1 MDLPNNNNNVQ
12 QAKQQKE
19 PAVYI
24 KILSPSYLK
33 PPEQV
38 VFQKTE
44 FLVLKALK
52 IGSKPDDDLT
62 VAELLQEN
70 ANLNILDINR
80 FNKNQLQNLVQE
92 FLLVHD

>member
-1 MDLPNNNNNVQ
+1 M
-12 QAKQQKE
+12 
-19 PAVYI
+19 
-24 KILSPSYLK
+24 
-33 PPEQV
+33 

-62 VAELLQEN
+62 TEELLQEHV
-70 ANLNILDINR
+70 NLNILDINR